1 MLQNA
6 NGAVATTP
14 NDTVSGGNMI
24 SPSFSPDGTKIAFAT
39 DSGVWEYSVPT
50 NLGSIANGPVK
61 ACVGTARLVIPGGS
75 FPFWSP
81 AALQG
86 APVSPTPTNLT
97 NPTNPT
103 NPQPTHN
110 SNVVS
115 KVTLTQGHLAQIA
128 KGVKLSLRCSRSC
141 SGKVQISISAST
153 AKKLHLSKRAI
164 TVAAAHFSAGAAK
177 TVIVTLKPPAS
188 LARKLKKLYSL
199 VVTVTARPSGAA
211 VWVRQMTLHH

>member
-1 MLQNA
+1 
-6 NGAVATTP
+6 
-14 NDTVSGGNMI
+14 
-24 SPSFSPDGTKIAFAT
+24 
-39 DSGVWEYSVPT
+39 VPT
-50 NLGSIANGPVK
+50 NLGSIGNGPVK

-81 AALQG
+81 AALQR
-86 APVSPTPTNLT
+86 APVSPTPT

-128 KGVKLSLRCSRSC
+128 KGVKLSLRCSRIC

-164 TVAAAHFSAGAAK
+164 TLGAAHFSAVAGK
-177 TVIVTLKPPAS
+177 TVTVTLKPPAS
-188 LARKLKKLYSL
+188 LARKLKKLHSL
-199 VVTVTARPSGAA
+199 VVTVTARPSGDS
-211 VWVRQMTLHH
+211 VWAHQMTLHH